1 MCLYQNK
8 YLFNRPK
15 IWKYTKFWMQ
25 IKVIKRWL
33 NMKWEKKEEEGEKKR
48 WKCGWII
55 INLGGVSDAEWR
67 EYSGPHYSPGATRE
81 EGNGKESINHS
92 FDSSFIPSFLFL
104 LSSFLIIA
112 RFLLFFLS
120 FYTLIFVFHTFFCL
134 GLLSSSTQSNQP
146 TNKQHKSLTNFDPFF
161 FFLFLFLPLMS
172 M

>member
-1 MCLYQNK
+1 
-8 YLFNRPK
+8 
-15 IWKYTKFWMQ
+15 
-25 IKVIKRWL
+25 
-33 NMKWEKKEEEGEKKR
+33 MKWEKKEEEGEKKR

-134 GLLSSSTQSNQP
+134 GLLSSSNFFIPVFTLP
-146 TNKQHKSLTNFDPFF
+146 TLLKIAKVYRDINWEFFVINKSYKFMLYNNIWTVKKIKHILSCNLDHLNII
-161 FFLFLFLPLMS
+161 
-172 M
+172 